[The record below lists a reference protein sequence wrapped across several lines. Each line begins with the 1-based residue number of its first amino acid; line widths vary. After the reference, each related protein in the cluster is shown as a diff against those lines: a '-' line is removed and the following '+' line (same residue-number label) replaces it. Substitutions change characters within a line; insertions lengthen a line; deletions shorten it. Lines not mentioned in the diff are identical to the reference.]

1 MEQVHLCCTKM
12 HLAAPN
18 DSTEA
23 LLVLHLLIPFAS
35 VKRHFKY
42 PFLRNLHQ
50 LYGEVLRDADCGMV
64 V

>member
-1 MEQVHLCCTKM
+1 
-12 HLAAPN
+12 
-18 DSTEA
+18 
-23 LLVLHLLIPFAS
+23 LIPFAS